1 MKCKFL
7 LMTALAIGA
16 TAAHGQLKVG
26 NNPDVINGNSMLEV
40 ESTDKGLL
48 LPRVALTGTANFA
61 PLTAHVAGMVVYNT
75 ATAGD
80 VTPGYYYND
89 GAKWVRTGGS
99 SNLTQVSL
107 SGPSTPAGI
116 VIGQMIYNTN
126 AASGLPV
133 GPAYWNG
140 TQWVHV
146 STPSGPVV
154 NNYSVTN
161 NDLTVFNDTALF
173 NKKAIFKDT
182 VKINGGLV
190 IKPLTTGKSTD
201 SILVLEPN
209 TGVVR
214 KIAPSQLQVSN
225 IYNSDGT
232 LSGTRTVDMN
242 GNNLYF
248 KNASRV
254 GIGTTNPAATLDVA
268 GNARILN
275 IPYGSPSLDSI
286 VSTDSHGNIRKLS
299 RSHASTYHIIAQGA
313 GCVNTQATGGAWPVG
328 CFTESF
334 TAGGAS
340 IADINNSDGS
350 WHAPHSGIYRVTAT
364 VFVNVPSSQTNFTF
378 WISKQKIANINNA
391 ANNANAFAAAGAVTS
406 TGATMTIQRVIV
418 VPAGEALR
426 PWISSCTGCGATQV
440 NANYIY
446 FEVEE
451 L

>member
-1 MKCKFL
+1 MKLKFL
-7 LMTALAIGA
+7 LTGLLAIGA
-16 TAAHGQLKVG
+16 AAANGQLKVG

-40 ESTDKGLL
+40 ESTNKGLL

-99 SNLTQVSL
+99 SNLTQVNL
-107 SGPSTPAGI
+107 SSPTAPQGLVT
-116 VIGQMIYNTN
+116 GQMIYNTG
-126 AASGLPV
+126 SGLPV

-140 TQWVHV
+140 SRWVPV
-146 STPSGPVV
+146 STANGPVI

-161 NDLTVFNDTALF
+161 NDLSVFNDTAIF
-173 NKKAIFKDT
+173 NNKAIFRDT
-182 VKINGGLV
+182 VKVNGGLV
-190 IKPLTTGKSTD
+190 LKPLTTGKSSD
-201 SILVLEPN
+201 SLLVVEPG
-209 TGVVR
+209 TGIVK
-214 KIAPSQLQVSN
+214 KIAANQLSVAN
-225 IYNSDGT
+225 IYNTDGK
-232 LSGTRTVDMN
+232 LNGTRTVDMN

-275 IPYGSPSLDSI
+275 IPYGSPSLDSLL
-286 VSTDSHGNIRKLS
+286 STDSHGNIRKLS
-299 RSHASTYHIIAQGA
+299 RSHASSYHIIAQGA